1 LSIRIFYDEVEYR
14 LKKTRIIKN
23 LIIEVIRNESKIP
36 DGLNFIFTRDKDLM
50 EINKEFLKSDYLT
63 DVIAFD
69 YNAKNKIRGE
79 IYINV
84 DAVKRN
90 SVKYKVNLEDEII
103 RVMIHGALHLT
114 GYDDKTSEEK
124 KRMRKL
130 ENQWL
135 KKFNSQ

>member
-103 RVMIHGALHLT
+103 RVMIHGVLHLT

-124 KRMRKL
+124 RRMRKL

>member
-1 LSIRIFYDEVEYR
+1 MSIRIFYDEVEYR